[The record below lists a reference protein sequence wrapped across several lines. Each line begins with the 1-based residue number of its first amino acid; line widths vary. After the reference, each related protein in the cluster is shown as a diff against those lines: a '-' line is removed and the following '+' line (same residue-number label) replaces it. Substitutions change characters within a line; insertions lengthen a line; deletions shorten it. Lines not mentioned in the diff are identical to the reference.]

1 MAGMIDVGNSM
12 KTNALS
18 GMQRLSELE
27 QARKQEE
34 EKLDAADAADHK
46 SNMMAGAGLGAAAG
60 YMGAAAMGVTGPVG
74 MAIGFVGGTLLG
86 SLF

>member
-1 MAGMIDVGNSM
+1 MAGMIDVGNNM

-18 GMQRLSELE
+18 GMVRLSELE
-27 QARKQEE
+27 QAREQT
-34 EKLDAADAADHK
+34 EKALDAQDAAAHK

-60 YMGAAAMGVTGPVG
+60 YLGAEAMSVTGPVG
-74 MAIGFVGGTLLG
+74 MAIGFVGGTILG